1 MRIDL
6 KVHKYFDAMH
16 RIVALSVGLVAIS
29 FLSACA
35 LQPTSHQPLQLVS
48 GSAPVYP
55 AKLKSA
61 GVSGL
66 VTVAYDASEEGK
78 VGNLRVI
85 GSEPPGLFDAAALRA
100 VASWQFKPQI
110 RNGVAEPVLGLTSKL
125 EFRAP

>member
-6 KVHKYFDAMH
+6 KVHEYFDAMH

-35 LQPTSHQPLQLVS
+35 LQPTSNQPLQLVS

-66 VTVAYDASEEGK
+66 VTVAYDVSDEGK

>member
-6 KVHKYFDAMH
+6 KVHEYFDAMH

-35 LQPTSHQPLQLVS
+35 LQPTSNQPLQLVS

-61 GVSGL
+61 GVGGL
-66 VTVAYDASEEGK
+66 VTVAYDVSDGGK

-85 GSEPPGLFDAAALRA
+85 GSEPPGLFDTAALRA
-100 VASWQFKPQI
+100 VASWQFRPQV
-110 RNGVAEPVLGLTSKL
+110 RHGVAEPAWGLTSKL

>member
-6 KVHKYFDAMH
+6 KVHEYFDAMH

-35 LQPTSHQPLQLVS
+35 LQPTSNQPLQLVS

-61 GVSGL
+61 GVGGL
-66 VTVAYDASEEGK
+66 VTVAYDVSDEGK

-85 GSEPPGLFDAAALRA
+85 GSEPPGLFDTAALRA
-100 VASWQFKPQI
+100 VASWQFRPQV
-110 RNGVAEPVLGLTSKL
+110 RHGVAEPVLGLTSKL